1 MTKSSMSD
9 LLFTIIFY
17 LNFNF
22 LTKLLTQI
30 LDLFNIN
37 ILYILAIFVSKQKIN
52 KNNIYY

>member
-22 LTKLLTQI
+22 LTKLPTQI

-37 ILYILAIFVSKQKIN
+37 TLYILAIFVSKQKIN